1 MSDSL
6 QSHGLQHASLPCP
19 LPTPRPCS
27 NSCPSCQTCIAL
39 HNRRSWVNSCI
50 PTLISLS
57 QTVHCCPSHPV
68 YLRISLV
75 SFSSFPFFKI
85 IFPLRLMILT
95 QGSTYNNP
103 ETSPLKELFLSFFLY
118 FFNNFIYFWLH
129 WTFVAVQGLSLVV
142 VLRLLTVVASLVAE
156 LRL

>member
-1 MSDSL
+1 MSDFL
-6 QSHGLQHASLPCP
+6 QSHGLQHARLPCP

-39 HNRRSWVNSCI
+39 HNRRSWVNFCI
-50 PTLISLS
+50 LTLISLS
-57 QTVHCCPSHPV
+57 QTVHCFPSHPV

-85 IFPLRLMILT
+85 IFPLRWMILT

-103 ETSPLKELFLSFFLY
+103 ETSPLKELFLFF
-118 FFNNFIYFWLH
+118 I
-129 WTFVAVQGLSLVV
+129 A
-142 VLRLLTVVASLVAE
+142 RLLQMVSLLTNSPSVPSVFFWIFSSQVLKTTE
-156 LRL
+156 L